1 MIDPHG
7 DLISE
12 LMSHIPEHRMQ
23 DVIIFDPTDEQFP
36 FCLNPLDV
44 KKDESKQVLAK

>member
-7 DLISE
+7 DLVDE
-12 LMSHIPEHRMQ
+12 AMQRIPEHRKS
-23 DVIIFDPTDEQFP
+23 DVIIFDPMDSDFP

-44 KKDESKQVLAK
+44 SPTESKQVLAK